1 MPTLTTATELE
12 ARAAW
17 SIATEPGDTTAGTL
31 TQTLGHSAA
40 LAALTS
46 GRSTLLEALAETG
59 IDTEDAAAAANR
71 WLART
76 NGTRLDDALAVA
88 HRAGATL
95 IDPTTIP
102 GLSDLGTGAP
112 HAIWARGDLTTITHP
127 LHHRIAL
134 IGARAATSY
143 GEHVTAEI
151 ATSLAGLGV
160 TIVSGAAYGIDGAA
174 HRAALAA
181 GGSTIAWLASGI
193 DRAYPAGHHDLIE
206 RIAAAPRSAILS
218 EVAPGTTPTK
228 WRFLARGRLIAAA
241 TAATVVVEAGWRSGS
256 LHTAGYAAT
265 LGRTLGAVPGPVT
278 SAASAGCH
286 RLIRE
291 FEAQITTNADE
302 AYELL
307 GR

>member
-1 MPTLTTATELE
+1 MSTLTTTTDLE

-17 SIATEPGDTTAGTL
+17 SLLTEPGDTIAGAF
-31 TQTLGHSAA
+31 TQALGHHAAIANVNSGRSSLLAA
-40 LAALTS
+40 LA
-46 GRSTLLEALAETG
+46 EAGVSET
-59 IDTEDAAAAANR
+59 DAHAAADR

-76 NGTRLDDALAVA
+76 PALPLERALESA
-88 HRAGATL
+88 HRHGITL
-95 IDPTTIP
+95 LDPTTIP
-102 GLSDLGTGAP
+102 GMSDLGTSAP
-112 HAIWARGDLTTITHP
+112 HVIWARGDLAALTTP

-151 ATSLAGLGV
+151 ATNLADRGV
-160 TIVSGAAYGIDGAA
+160 TVVSGAAYGIDGAA

-181 GGSTIAWLASGI
+181 GGSTIAWLAGGL
-193 DRAYPAGHHDLIE
+193 DRAYPAGHSDLIE
-206 RIAAAPRSAILS
+206 RIATAPRSVIAS
-218 EVAPGTTPTK
+218 EVAPGSTPTK
-228 WRFLARGRLIAAA
+228 WRFLARGRLIAAT

-256 LHTAGYAAT
+256 LTTAGHAAT
-265 LGRTLGAVPGPVT
+265 LGRTLGAVPGPIT
-278 SAASAGCH
+278 SATSSGCH

-291 FEAQITTNADE
+291 FDAQITTSADE